1 MKSDEPGSPVD
12 SPIDQPRIV
21 SRSLAKQDR
30 IYESVAV
37 TAGLSTLAILTLIG
51 TFLLIR
57 SSDVFRTTG
66 LSFFTST
73 EWRPDASPPQFGIVA
88 VLYWTVV
95 VALIA
100 LVIAVPVSIL
110 TALFLVE
117 YAPRKIRT
125 TLRSLVDLLAAIP
138 SLIYGLWG
146 LFFLQPYLVNIARF
160 LSDHARFLPFFK
172 VEQQSFTGSAFIAGT
187 VLSLMILPIITSVTR
202 EIFSQTPPGEKEA
215 ALALGSTRSGMVR
228 TVMLPFA
235 RGGIIGGSM
244 LGLGRALGETIAVAI
259 IISPTLKITPHVLET
274 GANSIASL
282 IALKFGEADKLSL
295 SALMAAGLT
304 LFVLTL
310 FVNFLASIVVAKSRS
325 GAGVDA

>member
-1 MKSDEPGSPVD
+1 
-12 SPIDQPRIV
+12 
-21 SRSLAKQDR
+21 
-30 IYESVAV
+30 
-37 TAGLSTLAILTLIG
+37 
-51 TFLLIR
+51 
-57 SSDVFRTTG
+57 
-66 LSFFTST
+66 
-73 EWRPDASPPQFGIVA
+73 
-88 VLYWTVV
+88 
-95 VALIA
+95 
-100 LVIAVPVSIL
+100 
-110 TALFLVE
+110 
-117 YAPRKIRT
+117 
-125 TLRSLVDLLAAIP
+125 
-138 SLIYGLWG
+138 
-146 LFFLQPYLVNIARF
+146 
-160 LSDHARFLPFFK
+160 
-172 VEQQSFTGSAFIAGT
+172 
-187 VLSLMILPIITSVTR
+187 MILPIITSVTR